1 MPSNSDLAKAIIEAA
16 EAYAIEIPD
25 TTGLNNEKLAA
36 LLSETKAIGA
46 EEVALKLKND
56 ATEKSALEKA
66 ENPTYYLAEGKALTT
81 LRGIKSDGEEIKVSD
96 LPGGLDAIEA
106 FVKGGYIVKD

>member
-1 MPSNSDLAKAIIEAA
+1 MPSNIDLISAIAEAA
-16 EAYAIEIPD
+16 ATYAIELPD

-36 LLSETKAIGA
+36 LLSETKANGVQEA
-46 EEVALKLKND
+46 ELKLKND
-56 ATEKSALEKA
+56 ATEKAALEKA

-106 FVKGGYIVKD
+106 FVKGGYIVKG